1 MKYAFCQQKMLIIN
15 IIIIYSSKE
24 NIIQNFE
31 NLCKVL
37 IQQYEKQTFLLDN
50 FFPIFNNELFDIKFF
65 PNNSKFSGKINEGSP
80 IN

>member
-50 FFPIFNNELFDIKFF
+50 FFPIFNNELFDIK
-65 PNNSKFSGKINEGSP
+65 
-80 IN
+80 